1 MAHNNYENVRLER
14 VDRLGHAKT
23 RLRKFYIRGEVVRP
37 LSENAMLRLGDA
49 TEHGSESF
57 TDKKNDLRLQ
67 E

>member
-1 MAHNNYENVRLER
+1 MAHNNYENVRLVR
-14 VDRLGHAKT
+14 VDRLGHA

-49 TEHGSESF
+49 TAHGSESF